1 MKVTFFGASHGV
13 PEPHRNYSCAMIEA
27 EGKDYLID
35 MGIDPTPELVNRG
48 LTPNDITAAFITHSH
63 GDHTYGLA
71 AFTGICTWYYTQAD
85 PLIFLPEKGMLDGL
99 KAWVGATCGQ
109 GLRQNIRFDYVREGG
124 IYDDGTL
131 KVSAMPTGHMENA
144 YAFLIESE
152 GKTLLFTGDMKHKD
166 GPISDF
172 ARFVTKDGLDL
183 AVAEGAH
190 FDVMLYQEP
199 LRAHPPKLFCI
210 NHYNQWQTAAC
221 WQLKRALEPDIPTL
235 IATDGLEIKL

>member
-1 MKVTFFGASHGV
+1 MT
-13 PEPHRNYSCAMIEA
+13 EA
-27 EGKDYLID
+27 EVAAKLGLEAINAGEGTREIKGIYAGDLLSRVMSHAKAGNFWVTIMANPNTVAVAMLLRQPFLLLLI
-35 MGIDPTPELVNRG
+35 
-48 LTPNDITAAFITHSH
+48 
-63 GDHTYGLA
+63 
-71 AFTGICTWYYTQAD
+71 AFTMVMSSVSVIIAPAEVSYSLHPQDAPIECVA
-85 PLIFLPEKGMLDGL
+85 IE
-99 KAWVGATCGQ
+99 
-109 GLRQNIRFDYVREGG
+109 FDYVREGG